1 MTLFGVGSYAQDSFP
16 HFVPKSRNTVK
27 LLLCVYQN
35 YGKGGKR
42 FMQIKK
48 GLIFISCIL
57 LCLSIVYT
65 SEGRETIKIP
75 SKTREIGINEVLF
88 APSAFTTAIKDNVT
102 LFGYIRT
109 NLEEGEAPTDVQQTV
124 KDAERIIGLRLRSW
138 GFSVGWQGDMNIDI
152 NEPYSLSVD
161 YKVPFRLVKGI
172 SNAAL
177 DFKYSTK
184 KIKGL
189 NIRQSILDF
198 GVLSIT
204 GIMSKEITPYFELY
218 GGVSANYIYFDA
230 SSDVLTDMW
239 KYVPLAGLRI
249 YLSNYYDVQL
259 TLEAGRGKINSDE
272 KAIWTWNLGAA
283 VGF

>member
-1 MTLFGVGSYAQDSFP
+1 MRTQ
-16 HFVPKSRNTVK
+16 
-27 LLLCVYQN
+27 
-35 YGKGGKR
+35 
-42 FMQIKK
+42 K
-48 GLIFISCIL
+48 GLIFISCVL
-57 LCLSIVYT
+57 LCLSIAYT
-65 SEGRETIKIP
+65 SEGREVIKIP
-75 SKTREIGINEVLF
+75 SKAREIGINEILF

-109 NLEEGEAPTDVQQTV
+109 NLEEGEAPTDVQQTA
-124 KDAERIIGLRLRSW
+124 KDAERIVGLRLRSW

-152 NEPYSLSVD
+152 NEPHSLSVD
-161 YKVPFRLVKGI
+161 YKVPFRLIKGI

-184 KIKGL
+184 KIEGL

-230 SSDVLTDMW
+230 SSDVLTDAW
-239 KYVPLAGLRI
+239 KYVPLAGLRV

-259 TLEAGRGKINSDE
+259 TLEAGRGRMNSDE

-283 VGF
+283 IGF